1 MESYV
6 DDIFGGAATKERTN
20 ELKNQIIA
28 TGLVT
33 TSVPNLTKCHGPS
46 RRLTILGTMFDAHQK
61 MVSLPPKKQVK
72 YRDTLKLIL
81 NRGKATSKE
90 LERLVGYLVWAS
102 YTEPFGRPFISAI
115 SGKITRSNPKE
126 NVDIHGYI
134 KWALCIWLA
143 IIDRNRGISYDYVLN
158 RLSRSENNWFGD
170 ASTSWGIGGCAGGF
184 YFSVPNKDLT
194 TIFSLYGACPDKE
207 NFEIPEKRLP
217 IAYIELIA
225 ALVGFSVFSQRSPH
239 TIISLFSDNTDVVA

>member
-6 DDIFGGAATKERTN
+6 DDIFGGAATKEKTM

-33 TSVPNLTKCHGPS
+33 TAVANLAKCHGPT
-46 RRLTILGTMFDAHQK
+46 RRLTILGTMYDAIQK
-61 MVSLPPKKQVK
+61 KVTLPPKKRIK
-72 YRDTLKLIL
+72 YRDSLKLVL
-81 NRGKATSKE
+81 DRGRATSKE
-90 LERLVGYLVWAS
+90 LVKLVGYLVWAN

-115 SGKITRSNPKE
+115 SGKITRSTPKE
-126 NVDIHGYI
+126 SVTIQGYI

-143 IIDRNRGISYDYVLN
+143 IIERNRGISYDYVLN
-158 RLSRSENNWFGD
+158 RLCRTKNNWFVD
-170 ASTSWGIGGCAGGF
+170 ASTSWGIGGCAGCF
-184 YFSVPNKDLT
+184 YFSVPNKDLSN
-194 TIFSLYGACPDKE
+194 IFSLYGACPE
-207 NFEIPEKRLP
+207 RGNFQIPEKRLP

-225 ALVGFSVFSQRSPH
+225 ALVGFSVFSHKSPH